1 MPSPNIHKPPGL
13 TSYLYL
19 INTIDDLLVTTIL
32 EYIEDTPGNNIDD
45 KLKKILDMTNTDLI
59 LEINRKYPTQN
70 LFLINT
76 SVQALQLT
84 TNEYLFNKN
93 SYNKFGL
100 SKKALLKYLISNS
113 VTKILLPYTTLLN
126 YEHRR
131 DINPTLPLDKD
142 AWLNQKKNNLI
153 NNPNAL
159 NAEDAQKRV
168 DEADNILQNIEDDA
182 EFKQT
187 MLEYINLVV
196 KERILQQNNPNSS
209 EIFDIREKLHDLD
222 RSIRANSLYNNIF
235 ESNLEFKIPK
245 SYRIPHIQQI
255 WKSPRGHSN
264 RRPILGD
271 NSRETRRRRAVAPM
285 PRAASPARA
294 SRRAASRRAA
304 SRRAAPRRAE
314 PRRAAPRRA
323 VAPMPRGASPTR
335 TPRRAASRRA
345 ASRRATP
352 RRAAPR
358 RAASRRATPRYSIK
372 NTPEIDDI
380 ARALYNDERLR
391 KHEEIHGNWKNMRF
405 DTPNALAIINAQGSL
420 NGLQPG
426 VRLNGGKLTRK
437 QKRKRFKKTKRKRK

>member
-285 PRAASPARA
+285 PRGASPTRTP
-294 SRRAASRRAA
+294 RRAA
-304 SRRAAPRRAE
+304 SRRAAPRRAA
-314 PRRAAPRRA
+314 PRRATPRRA

-345 ASRRATP
+345 TPRRATP
-352 RRAAPR
+352 RRAEPR
-358 RAASRRATPRYSIK
+358 RAAPRRATPRYSIK

>member
-304 SRRAAPRRAE
+304 PRRAE
-314 PRRAAPRRA
+314 PRRAAPRRATPRRA

-345 ASRRATP
+345 TPRRAEP
-352 RRAAPR
+352 RRAAP
-358 RAASRRATPRYSIK
+358 RRATPRYSIK

>member
-304 SRRAAPRRAE
+304 PRRATPRRAE

-358 RAASRRATPRYSIK
+358 RAAPRRATPRYSIK

>member
-285 PRAASPARA
+285 PR
-294 SRRAASRRAA
+294 
-304 SRRAAPRRAE
+304 
-314 PRRAAPRRA
+314 
-323 VAPMPRGASPTR
+323 GASPTR
-335 TPRRAASRRA
+335 TPRRASPARASRRA
-345 ASRRATP
+345 EPRRASRRAEP
-352 RRAAPR
+352 RRASR
-358 RAASRRATPRYSIK
+358 RAEPRRATPRYSIK

-420 NGLQPG
+420 NRLQPG
-426 VRLNGGKLTRK
+426 VRLNGGKLNRK

>member
-285 PRAASPARA
+285 PR
-294 SRRAASRRAA
+294 
-304 SRRAAPRRAE
+304 
-314 PRRAAPRRA
+314 
-323 VAPMPRGASPTR
+323 GASPTR